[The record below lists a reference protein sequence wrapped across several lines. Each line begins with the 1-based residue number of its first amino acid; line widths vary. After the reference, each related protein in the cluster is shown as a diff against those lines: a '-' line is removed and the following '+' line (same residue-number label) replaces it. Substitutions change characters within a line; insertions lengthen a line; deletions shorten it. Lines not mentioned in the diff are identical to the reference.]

1 MTMNFLK
8 GTKIHKLILV
18 VILFL
23 ISVPSTSFA
32 YNSHTFEDT
41 QYLDD
46 QPYIAQVGSPAYV
59 CVILGDYRGST
70 HTSRAANGNQVTQ
83 TITYDSQ
90 IPQVAESISG
100 SWYTATSS
108 GDINLHGNPC
118 TNGGTSIWYS
128 NVIFDLPKNSAKT
141 VMKMKIGVFAP
152 EAKIDTLTAKNQFI
166 FGTKK
171 THTYTTQ
178 YGSLLFSGTVTVYR
192 SQTDAE
198 KALVGYDYSSPGYSA
213 RDLAFQK
220 WFPCIGLNGGC

>member
-1 MTMNFLK
+1 M
-8 GTKIHKLILV
+8 
-18 VILFL
+18 
-23 ISVPSTSFA
+23 
-32 YNSHTFEDT
+32 
-41 QYLDD
+41 
-46 QPYIAQVGSPAYV
+46 
-59 CVILGDYRGST
+59 
-70 HTSRAANGNQVTQ
+70 
-83 TITYDSQ
+83 
-90 IPQVAESISG
+90 
-100 SWYTATSS
+100 
-108 GDINLHGNPC
+108 
-118 TNGGTSIWYS
+118 YS

-152 EAKIDTLTAKNQFI
+152 EAKIDTLTAKKQFI